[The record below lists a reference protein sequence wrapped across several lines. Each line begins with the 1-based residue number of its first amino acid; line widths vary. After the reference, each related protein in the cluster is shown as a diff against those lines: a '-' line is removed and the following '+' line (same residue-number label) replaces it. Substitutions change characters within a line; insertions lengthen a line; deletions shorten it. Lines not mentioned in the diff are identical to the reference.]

1 MISCLP
7 VKRVLTKQS
16 QPHAHTEPS
25 HSHLDDPIFSAIYL
39 GGGYVLL
46 ELPSFVLFFGMPVFS
61 MLWFALLYLRCGFGI
76 NHTNYRMAY

>member
-7 VKRVLTKQS
+7 VKRLSTKQIQLYARTKQS
-16 QPHAHTEPS
+16 NPY
-25 HSHLDDPIFSAIYL
+25 LDDPIFSAIYL

-46 ELPSFVLFFGMPVFS
+46 ELPSFVLFFGMLVFS

-76 NHTNYRMAY
+76 